1 VISKKSQSALLAK
14 YYAQFKK
21 KPRSKVFAPLAES
34 FRRLGMLDDAFK
46 ILREGIKNHPN
57 YPLGYIVLAHCYYD
71 QEKYDLT
78 YHTLRPFVSKNADNI
93 SMQKIFAEA
102 CLKIGHHD
110 EALETYKYLLF
121 LNPRDKFFAEQVKKL
136 EDDLLIGH
144 KVLSVDQLV
153 KAPGLE
159 VLPKLENFED
169 DWVQVDFNENLSA
182 SEETE
187 DKSLTSTNEYWVM
200 NKPSAINHPILKNEE
215 IQERDLEDEYF
226 ADEFE
231 KDYGPSEETISETK
245 IEEPIV
251 SHTLIDLYCAQDYFE
266 KAVELLEKIIELNP
280 NDKISSEK
288 LIQVKKLRDSKKIS
302 LKVVNEQEGHDE
314 LISIIEHQVK
324 QAPPKKDLIEKKFQM
339 FLNALKERSIQLR

>member
-1 VISKKSQSALLAK
+1 MAK

-136 EDDLLIGH
+136 EDDLKIGH
-144 KVLSVDQLV
+144 KVLSVDQLIR
-153 KAPGLE
+153 APGLVE
-159 VLPKLENFED
+159 KNNVETLDD
-169 DWVQVDFNENLSA
+169 DWIQVDFNEYFTQP
-182 SEETE
+182 EKTE
-187 DKSLTSTNEYWVM
+187 DKSLLSVNEDWVM
-200 NKPSAINHPILKNEE
+200 SKPSTISHPILKTEE

-231 KDYGPSEETISETK
+231 KEHGPSEEAGSETK
-245 IEEPIV
+245 IDEPIV
-251 SHTLIDLYCAQDYFE
+251 SHTLIDLYCAQDYFD

-280 NDKISSEK
+280 SDKISNEK
-288 LIQVKKLRDSKKIS
+288 LVQVKKLRDSKKTS
-302 LKVVNEQEGHDE
+302 LKMVDEQDGHDE

-324 QAPPKKDLIEKKFQM
+324 QASPKKDLIEKKFQM